1 LVDLS
6 LTAVDI
12 LWEDLKLGGIPFPLE
27 VRSHGDTAEERARIR
42 AAVYG
47 QLERRELAIGDT
59 PTPDLASRLHLL
71 AAPKISIDLVALR
84 ELSDRQPIRAMV
96 AARGKRAILAV
107 QKDLAISLTKVRE
120 TAIVGTILDLLP
132 ANRSGPGH
140 SVTLPSSMLNRRP
153 ARQTGA
159 GRHRR
164 ADQSEAVLSAATLPV
179 EQHTDLR
186 MIDLIMERPTIRAGT
201 IGIVLRDERGK
212 LQRLPGI
219 GVFDTDQ
226 GRYATTVQRGSDG
239 EDWTSLSPTDN
250 SRLAHRLAE
259 TLVTALQQE

>member
-1 LVDLS
+1 VELS

-27 VRSHGDTAEERARIR
+27 VRSHGDTAEERARIK

-47 QLERRELAIGDT
+47 QLERRELAVNGK
-59 PTPDLASRLHLL
+59 PTPDLANRLYLL
-71 AAPKISIDLVALR
+71 ATPKITIDLVALR
-84 ELSDRQPIRAMV
+84 ELTDRQPIRAVV

-107 QKDLAISLTKVRE
+107 QQDLVISLTKIRE
-120 TAIVGTILDLLP
+120 TAIVGSILELLP

-140 SVTLPSSMLNRRP
+140 SVTLPSSVLNRRLVP
-153 ARQTGA
+153 HT

-164 ADQSEAVLSAATLPV
+164 VEASDAVLSAATLPA
-179 EQHTDLR
+179 EQQHSDLR
-186 MIDLIMERPTIRAGT
+186 MIDLIMERPTVRAGT

-219 GVFDTDQ
+219 GFFDTDQ
-226 GRYATTVQRGSDG
+226 GRYATTSQRGSDG

-259 TLVTALQQE
+259 TLVTALRRE